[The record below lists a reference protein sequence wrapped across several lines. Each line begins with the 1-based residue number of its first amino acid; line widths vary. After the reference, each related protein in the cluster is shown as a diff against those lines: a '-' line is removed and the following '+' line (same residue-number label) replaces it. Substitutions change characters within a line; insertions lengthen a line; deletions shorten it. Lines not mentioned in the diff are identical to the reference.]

1 MYMPENVSSLPLLSL
16 AIIFTSVSLGA
27 MMILSTVIWHANYAF
42 ALEQNSPLSQQ
53 QQKNDN
59 INHES
64 NITKKFTLIADEKV
78 VKISPNNFFHPNGI
92 LYKAMTFNY
101 TIPGPVI
108 AVNQGD
114 TFQITLKN
122 KGEII
127 HSLDLHGIEGPNQA
141 LSGVVQP
148 GESKTWRLK
157 AINAGV
163 FMYHCDGDNLNGI
176 WDHIASG
183 MYGGI
188 VVHSKDERKAAKEFY
203 IVFGEVYNNA
213 DKELFNDTIHA
224 NATATTTTTSS
235 SSPLIDNAKAN
246 YTALIQKKEEQKIGS
261 FDMAKFIANKPDL
274 ILTNGMA
281 YKYMPFFGSQN
292 RMILNENAEL
302 FRVKPGELTRWYIV
316 NAGPRGNVAF
326 NFVSGMINSISYDAN
341 KSNAIGGK
349 NNDKSNNNNSTSAI
363 PLSTKL
369 YEISIPPGS
378 AQTIEVTFPQ
388 EGTYVGNDHD
398 IGRFLIGAG
407 FAVLATNSS
416 ASSDYPTG
424 TRVPS

>member
-1 MYMPENVSSLPLLSL
+1 MRILGKVSFRSLLLLTITFASVGIV
-16 AIIFTSVSLGA
+16 AVIITLPTFMVD
-27 MMILSTVIWHANYAF
+27 ANHAF
-42 ALEQNSPLSQQ
+42 ALNQNSLLSQQ

-59 INHES
+59 INQDS
-64 NITKKFTLIADEKV
+64 NITKKFTLIADENV
-78 VKISPNNFFHPNGI
+78 VKISPNNLFHPSGV

-114 TFQITLKN
+114 TFQITIQN
-122 KGEII
+122 KGQII
-127 HSLDLHGIEGPNQA
+127 HSLDLHGIEGPDQA
-141 LSGVVQP
+141 LSGAVQP
-148 GESKTWRLK
+148 GESKTWKVK

-203 IVFGEVYNNA
+203 LVFGEIYNNA
-213 DKELFNDTIHA
+213 DKGLFNDITHTNTI
-224 NATATTTTTSS
+224 
-235 SSPLIDNAKAN
+235 
-246 YTALIQKKEEQKIGS
+246 IGS
-261 FDMAKFIANKPDL
+261 FDMAKFVANKPDL

-292 RMILNENAEL
+292 RIVFNENAEL
-302 FRVKPGELTRWYIV
+302 FKVKPGELTRWYIV
-316 NAGPRGNVAF
+316 NAGPRDNIAF
-326 NFVSGMINSISYDAN
+326 NFASGMMNSISYDSD
-341 KSNAIGGK
+341 KSIAIRGK
-349 NNDKSNNNNSTSAI
+349 NNNTIAT
-363 PLSTKL
+363 PLSKKV
-369 YEISIPPGS
+369 YEVSIPPGS
-378 AQTIEVTFPQ
+378 AQAIEITFPQ

-416 ASSDYPTG
+416 AYSDYPMG
-424 TRVPS
+424 TRVQS